1 MPGGNQAGPPGLAGS
16 PVFLTL
22 QMQEKSAKSA
32 LETILRGAV
41 PITIRGIQLTS
52 LVDFPG
58 EVCTTIFLGGCNFRC
73 PWCHNADLVLRTA
86 TLPEISPGEVL
97 NLLIRRRSW
106 VQAVCITGGEP
117 SLTPGLEEFIRS
129 LKSHGFKV
137 KLDTNGTQPEVI
149 ARLLA
154 GDLLDYVAMDVK
166 APPEKY
172 DLLTGTRAN
181 LEAVKE
187 SIALIKNSR
196 VAYEFRTT
204 AVPSLLLEEDFLAIG
219 QMLAGA
225 RHYVLQQFRPAR
237 TLLNPGLQ
245 ELLLY
250 PETTLKNIAVKLQPF
265 FARVEVRS

>member
-1 MPGGNQAGPPGLAGS
+1 
-16 PVFLTL
+16 
-22 QMQEKSAKSA
+22 MQEKSAKSA
-32 LETILRGAV
+32 LETFLRGAV

-73 PWCHNADLVLRTA
+73 PWCHNADLVLRPA

-117 SLTPGLEEFIRS
+117 SLTPGLEEFIAS

-137 KLDTNGTQPEVI
+137 KLDTNGTRPGI
-149 ARLLA
+149 LGRLLEE
-154 GDLLDYVAMDVK
+154 GLLDYVAMDVK

-172 DLLTGTRAN
+172 DLLTGTRVD
-181 LEAVKE
+181 LEAIKE

-204 AVPSLLLEEDFLAIG
+204 VVPGLLLEEDLLAIG
-219 QMLAGA
+219 RLLRGA
-225 RHYVLQQFRPAR
+225 RHYILQQYQPAG
-237 TLLNPGLQ
+237 TLLDADFQALRPYPGATLQ
-245 ELLLY
+245 SM
-250 PETTLKNIAVKLQPF
+250 AQKLHF
-265 FARVEVRS
+265 FIHKVDIRN

>member
-1 MPGGNQAGPPGLAGS
+1 
-16 PVFLTL
+16 
-22 QMQEKSAKSA
+22 MQEKSAKSA

-73 PWCHNADLVLRTA
+73 PWCHNADLVLRPA

-97 NLLIRRRSW
+97 NLLLRRRSW

-172 DLLTGTRAN
+172 DLLTGTRAD
-181 LEAVKE
+181 LEAIKE

-204 AVPSLLLEEDFLAIG
+204 AVPGLLLEEDFLAIG

-225 RHYVLQQFRPAR
+225 RHYVLQQFRPAG

-245 ELLLY
+245 ELLPY

>member
-1 MPGGNQAGPPGLAGS
+1 M
-16 PVFLTL
+16 
-22 QMQEKSAKSA
+22 
-32 LETILRGAV
+32 I
-41 PITIRGIQLTS
+41 PIVIRGIQLTS

-58 EVCTTIFLGGCNFRC
+58 EVCTTVFLGGCNFRC
-73 PWCHNADLVLRTA
+73 PWCHNADMVLRPSV
-86 TLPEISPGEVL
+86 LPEISPAEVL

-117 SLTPGLEEFIRS
+117 TLAPGLEEFVRT
-129 LKSHGFKV
+129 LKSRGFKV
-137 KLDTNGTQPEVI
+137 KLDTNGSQPDVI

-172 DLLTGTRAN
+172 DLLTGTGAD
-181 LEAVKE
+181 LEAIKE

-204 AVPSLLLEEDFLAIG
+204 VVPGLLEEEDLLAIG

-225 RHYVLQQFRPAR
+225 RRYVLQQFRPAG
-237 TLLNPGLQ
+237 TLLNPGLR
-245 ELLLY
+245 ELLPY
-250 PETTLKNIAVKLQPF
+250 PETTLDHIAARLQPF
-265 FARVEVRS
+265 LAEVEVKS

>member
-1 MPGGNQAGPPGLAGS
+1 MTAIAC
-16 PVFLTL
+16 FKE
-22 QMQEKSAKSA
+22 M
-32 LETILRGAV
+32 I
-41 PITIRGIQLTS
+41 PIAIRGIQQTS

-58 EVCTTIFLGGCNFRC
+58 EVCTTVFLGGCNFRC
-73 PWCHNADLVLRTA
+73 PWCHNADLVLRPA
-86 TLPEISPGEVL
+86 TLPEVSPAEVL
-97 NLLIRRRSW
+97 NLLLRRRSW

-117 SLTPGLEEFIRS
+117 TLAPGLEEFIRS

-137 KLDTNGTQPEVI
+137 KLDTNGSQPDVI

-154 GDLLDYVAMDVK
+154 GDLLDYVAMDIK

-204 AVPSLLLEEDFLAIG
+204 VVPGLLMEEDFLAIG
-219 QMLAGA
+219 RLLRGA
-225 RHYVLQQFRPAR
+225 RRYVLQQYQPAG
-237 TLLNPGLQ
+237 TLLDADFQALRPYPGATLQ
-245 ELLLY
+245 SM
-250 PETTLKNIAVKLQPF
+250 AQKLHPF
-265 FARVEVRS
+265 IHKVDVRN